1 MNWQSGLPGIALGL
15 GVVLIFKGI
24 KRLCDKSVKDEER
37 RKGYWSLNGGLL
49 LVAISIIVLV
59 HFGGV

>member
-15 GVVLIFKGI
+15 GAVLIFKGI
-24 KRLCDKSVKDEER
+24 KRLFDKSVSEEER

-49 LVAISIIVLV
+49 LVAISIIVLAR
-59 HFGGV
+59 FSGV